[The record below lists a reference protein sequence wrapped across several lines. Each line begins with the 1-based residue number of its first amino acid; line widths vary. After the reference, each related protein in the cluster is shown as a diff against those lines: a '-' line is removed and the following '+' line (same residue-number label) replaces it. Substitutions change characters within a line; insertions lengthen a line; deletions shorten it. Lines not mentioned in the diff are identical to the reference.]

1 MDLAIIM
8 SQFQQAV
15 FQLRQILRKN
25 NHPDIFN
32 SMLNIIFSNDFS
44 YPNQEQIAKLEK
56 AFFLNKD
63 TAIILQILLTSYEN
77 NTFTQIEDYIN
88 LLLYRID
95 SHISLL
101 ESNSSS
107 SSSPVRFYTQYQMNE
122 TIKKEQSI
130 NKKIK
135 KQTKKQQKKT
145 DDTLNKKT
153 NNSNQQ

>member
-1 MDLAIIM
+1 M

-25 NHPDIFN
+25 SHPDIFN
-32 SMLNIIFSNDFS
+32 SMLSIIFSDDFS

-63 TAIILQILLTSYEN
+63 TAIILQILLTSFEN

-107 SSSPVRFYTQYQMNE
+107 SSSPARFYTQYQVTE
-122 TIKKEQSI
+122 RIKKEQSI

-135 KQTKKQQKKT
+135 KQTKNQHKKT
-145 DDTLNKKT
+145 DNTSIPK
-153 NNSNQQ
+153 NNNNNQ

>member
-32 SMLNIIFSNDFS
+32 SMLSIIFSDDFS

-63 TAIILQILLTSYEN
+63 TAIILQILLTSFEN

-107 SSSPVRFYTQYQMNE
+107 SSSPARFYTQYQVTE
-122 TIKKEQSI
+122 RIKKEQSI

-135 KQTKKQQKKT
+135 KQTKNQHKKT
-145 DDTLNKKT
+145 DNTSTPKT
-153 NNSNQQ
+153 NNNNQ